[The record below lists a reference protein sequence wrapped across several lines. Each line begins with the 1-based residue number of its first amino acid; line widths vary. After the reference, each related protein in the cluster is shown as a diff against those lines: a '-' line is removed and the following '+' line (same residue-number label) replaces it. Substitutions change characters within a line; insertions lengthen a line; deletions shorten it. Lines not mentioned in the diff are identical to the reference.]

1 MRVNKKMLQQQL
13 CKETGKIVLRDL
25 SNMSL
30 DSKKGQSRKDLHT
43 IIKMLMENASVEVY
57 SDEEF

>member
-13 CKETGKIVLRDL
+13 CQEIGKIVLLKDL

-30 DSKKGQSRKDLHT
+30 DLKNRQSKNDLHNT
-43 IIKMLMENASVEVY
+43 IKVLMEKYGINNY
-57 SDEEF
+57 C